1 MGGDSRMSL
10 EEIILEA
17 QKLSL
22 ADQEAIAIQLG
33 YNVLGEMQ
41 AQRLQGV

>member
-1 MGGDSRMSL
+1 MNP

-22 ADQEAIAIQLG
+22 ADQDAIATRLA
-33 YNVLGEMQ
+33 YNILGEMQ
-41 AQRLQGV
+41 DLGFREA

>member
-1 MGGDSRMSL
+1 MSL

-22 ADQEAIAIQLG
+22 ADQEAIAIQLA
-33 YNVLGEMQ
+33 YNILGE
-41 AQRLQGV
+41 LQGIRFLEA

>member
-1 MGGDSRMSL
+1 MSL

-22 ADQEAIAIQLG
+22 ADQEAIAIQLA
-33 YNVLGEMQ
+33 YNILGE
-41 AQRLQGV
+41 LQGIDSWRLER